1 MAGRIVQIKEQ
12 RPKLTITLE
21 RPSWLSTSLSVL
33 KPDEAA
39 RLAAEGHIRIDWLDG
54 LEEEQC
60 MPSKVS
66 KLPLETK
73 LSENRREKEAYLEKV
88 SDKVQETL
96 QNGQLS
102 PDTRLHTAYLVLH
115 HASKERIAGRR
126 RHDNSKWRN
135 DKAQEH
141 AARKRH
147 LEDEGGLTAKERR
160 DMDRNFEVM
169 MRENKNKR
177 ICFSDIRDNEVPF
190 RALKYVRDV
199 TENKW
204 RRNLVDAT
212 KVLVPT
218 TATDNLNKTSV
229 SAGYNQLA
237 VEEAEEGEI
246 VEPNNDPFVDSLRW
260 SQRGNQNREE
270 QRREAAKVFQ
280 EAAAFDNT
288 QAEMNRMRNEID
300 RERQMSRKQRARSK
314 SRQRGRS
321 QTRRSG
327 PNERRQEQNKPV
339 HARLG
344 PPVGGGGDTSTRPVT
359 AVAARPGVQEG
370 TEMQYRDVRE
380 KDKENSYAAA
390 VSKTAS
396 AKSTTA
402 NVSRPATATVSRPAT
417 AATSMKVTTAA
428 AIAAST
434 KKLPAYE
441 VKGRPLPPPPG
452 ITKKAKVIQ
461 REERECINPFDW
473 MTETDKWVEK
483 EADIGETPIWWSQ
496 LIPCSKNRNQQRKQ
510 GRIDQRPARR
520 LHAAFWTYFR
530 FHALEERNVKPPGV
544 ISLDLAAYDTGNP
557 NPTVSEQFWQVLSA
571 LQFTANWSRD
581 PPEGPPWADSCGTEH
596 NVPGW
601 FYQQGR
607 TYNVFDPREVPD
619 YLYAP
624 KGVPKN
630 LQSIAK
636 EVRGYREPDLFRE
649 MGRRNAK
656 AIKDYKKRLV
666 FEAGRTTGPTATV
679 SKAPTTEPE
688 PTATTADPHLNK
700 AGESSAK
707 DVPPEPKSILKKT
720 KKRTKFA
727 KDWSDEETESESTST
742 FSGYLSQEEDT
753 LDLDLRFKDMPAL
766 VGPEDKEEDEI
777 DNEELL
783 DILPGDSSL
792 EITPAKERKLLE
804 NP

>member
-1 MAGRIVQIKEQ
+1 MQIKEQ

-54 LEEEQC
+54 LEEEEC
-60 MPSKVS
+60 MPSKVP

-73 LSENRREKEAYLEKV
+73 LSENRREKENYLEKV
-88 SDKVQETL
+88 TDKVQETL

-135 DKAQEH
+135 DRAQEH

-160 DMDRNFEVM
+160 DLDRNFEVM
-169 MRENKNKR
+169 MRDNKNKR
-177 ICFSDIRDNEVPF
+177 ICFGDIRDNEVPF

-204 RRNLVDAT
+204 RRNLVNAT

-218 TATDNLNKTSV
+218 TATGNLDKRPV
-229 SAGYNQLA
+229 SAGHNQPA

-246 VEPNNDPFVDSLRW
+246 VEPNNDPFVSSLRW
-260 SQRGNQNREE
+260 SQRRDNDREE
-270 QRREAAKVFQ
+270 QRREAARAFQ
-280 EAAAFDNT
+280 EAAAFDST
-288 QAEMNRMRNEID
+288 QAEMNRVRNEI
-300 RERQMSRKQRARSK
+300 EKEKLSRRQRARSK

-321 QTRRSG
+321 QTRRKG
-327 PNERRQEQNKPV
+327 PNERKQEQNKPV

-344 PPVGGGGDTSTRPVT
+344 PPVGGGGDTSVRNSAPRPE
-359 AVAARPGVQEG
+359 APEG
-370 TEMQYRDVRE
+370 TEMKYRDVRE
-380 KDKENSYAAA
+380 KDKETSYAAA
-390 VSKTAS
+390 LSKAAPAKNNTARP
-396 AKSTTA
+396 TTA
-402 NVSRPATATVSRPAT
+402 AVTAKNTTARPTT
-417 AATSMKVTTAA
+417 AAVTAKVTTAA
-428 AIAAST
+428 AITAST
-434 KKLPAYE
+434 RKLPSYKAQ
-441 VKGRPLPPPPG
+441 GRPLPPPPG
-452 ITKKAKVIQ
+452 ITKKSQVIQ

-473 MTETDKWVEK
+473 ITETDKWIEK
-483 EADIGETPIWWSQ
+483 EADIGDTPLWWSQ
-496 LIPCSKNRNQQRKQ
+496 LIPCSRRKNQQRAPSK
-510 GRIDQRPARR
+510 IDQRPARR

-530 FHALEERNVKPPGV
+530 FHVLEERNVKQPGV

-557 NPTVSEQFWQVLSA
+557 NPTVSERFWQVLSA
-571 LQFTANWSRD
+571 LQFTAIWSRD
-581 PPEGPPWADSCGTEH
+581 PPMGPPWADSSGHEG

-601 FYQQGR
+601 FYKQGR
-607 TYNVFDPREVPD
+607 SYNVFDPREVPD

-630 LQSIAK
+630 LQSISE

-656 AIKDYKKRLV
+656 AIKDYQKKIASTAEKAV
-666 FEAGRTTGPTATV
+666 GPSATV
-679 SKAPTTEPE
+679 SKAPTAKHEAA
-688 PTATTADPHLNK
+688 ATTADSHPNK
-700 AGESSAK
+700 AESSSAE
-707 DVPPEPKSILKKT
+707 DVSPKPKSILKKT
-720 KKRTKFA
+720 RKRTKFA

-753 LDLDLRFKDMPAL
+753 LDLDIKFKDMPAL
-766 VGPEDKEEDEI
+766 TGPEDEEI
-777 DNEELL
+777 DQEGLL
-783 DILPGDSSL
+783 DLLPGDSSL
-792 EITPAKERKLLE
+792 EVTPAKERKLLQD
-804 NP
+804 P